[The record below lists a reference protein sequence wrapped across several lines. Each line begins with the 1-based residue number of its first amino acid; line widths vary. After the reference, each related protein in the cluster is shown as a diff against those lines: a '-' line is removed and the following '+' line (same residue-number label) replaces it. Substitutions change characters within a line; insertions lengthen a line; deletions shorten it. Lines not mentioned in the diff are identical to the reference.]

1 MDNYTPYSAPWGTDI
16 TDVIITNVKNIG
28 EYAFHGCTELK
39 NIEIPDGVTIIGD
52 SAFKMCERITH
63 ITILDSVVSIDDWAF
78 GCCTSLTSINIP
90 NGIISI
96 GFMIFFGCDN
106 LENITVDKGNK
117 VYHSD
122 GNCIIKTA
130 DKELV
135 VGCKNSLIPSNG
147 SVTSIGGSAFYGCRG
162 LTSITIP
169 NCITSIGNGAFS
181 NCVNLESITVD
192 KGNKVYHSDGNCIIN
207 TAEKELI
214 AGCKNS
220 LIPSNGSVTSIG
232 GSAFDGCTGL
242 TSITIPDNV
251 TSIEDGAFGVSGL
264 ANIEIPDSVT
274 HIGNLAFYQ
283 CNKLASITL
292 PNGVISIGDSAFFG
306 TDYYCCNS
314 NWENGALYISNH
326 LIKVRDKLK
335 EYTIKDE
342 TITVADNAFENCS
355 ELTFITVPNSVM
367 SIGDFAFDGCTG
379 LADITIPDSVASIG
393 DCAFRGCTGLTSIE
407 IPYSVT
413 SIGYGASYGCVNLE
427 SITVDRG
434 NKVYHSDGNCIINT
448 AEKELI
454 AGCKNS
460 IVTTDNSVVSIDEFA
475 FYGCTGLTDITIP
488 DSVTSIGEMS
498 FYECTGLTSI
508 TIPDSVASIG
518 WWAFDGC
525 THLTINCY
533 KNSEAYRYAVS
544 HNIPYRLIKD
554 NTFAPDAPAVATKTY
569 NTVVLIAV
577 EGYEYSTDSKVWQK
591 SNVFTGLSEDTEYTF
606 YQRIAETDTT
616 YASESSAPLK
626 VRTYFCGDI
635 NGDGKINSTD
645 LSMLRKKIIS
655 GNTDYAEN
663 PQCDI
668 KIDGKIDIL
677 DLIKLKKLAVE
688 NA

>member
-1 MDNYTPYSAPWGTDI
+1 M
-16 TDVIITNVKNIG
+16 
-28 EYAFHGCTELK
+28 
-39 NIEIPDGVTIIGD
+39 
-52 SAFKMCERITH
+52 
-63 ITILDSVVSIDDWAF
+63 
-78 GCCTSLTSINIP
+78 
-90 NGIISI
+90 
-96 GFMIFFGCDN
+96 
-106 LENITVDKGNK
+106 DKGNK

-135 VGCKNSLIPSNG
+135 V
-147 SVTSIGGSAFYGCRG
+147 
-162 LTSITIP
+162 
-169 NCITSIGNGAFS
+169 
-181 NCVNLESITVD
+181 
-192 KGNKVYHSDGNCIIN
+192 
-207 TAEKELI
+207 
-214 AGCKNS
+214 
-220 LIPSNGSVTSIG
+220 
-232 GSAFDGCTGL
+232 
-242 TSITIPDNV
+242 
-251 TSIEDGAFGVSGL
+251 
-264 ANIEIPDSVT
+264 
-274 HIGNLAFYQ
+274 
-283 CNKLASITL
+283 
-292 PNGVISIGDSAFFG
+292 
-306 TDYYCCNS
+306 
-314 NWENGALYISNH
+314 
-326 LIKVRDKLK
+326 
-335 EYTIKDE
+335 
-342 TITVADNAFENCS
+342 
-355 ELTFITVPNSVM
+355 
-367 SIGDFAFDGCTG
+367 
-379 LADITIPDSVASIG
+379 
-393 DCAFRGCTGLTSIE
+393 
-407 IPYSVT
+407 
-413 SIGYGASYGCVNLE
+413 
-427 SITVDRG
+427 
-434 NKVYHSDGNCIINT
+434 
-448 AEKELI
+448 
-454 AGCKNS
+454 GCKNS

-577 EGYEYSTDSKVWQK
+577 DGYEYSTDGKVWQK

-645 LSMLRKKIIS
+645 LSMLRKNIIS

-663 PQCDI
+663 LQCDI